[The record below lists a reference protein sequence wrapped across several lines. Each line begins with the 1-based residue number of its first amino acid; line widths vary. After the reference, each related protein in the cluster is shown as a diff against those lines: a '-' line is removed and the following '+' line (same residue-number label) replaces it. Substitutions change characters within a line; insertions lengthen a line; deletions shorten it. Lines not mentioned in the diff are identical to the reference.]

1 MKVCWET
8 EYLQSQS
15 ICPQNANLKKL
26 ETLQWKN
33 LADTTKNKQSKGTA
47 CDGTTNTMIRCT
59 EKETVTSMVLLPKR

>member
-1 MKVCWET
+1 M
-8 EYLQSQS
+8 LS
-15 ICPQNANLKKL
+15 NLKKL

-59 EKETVTSMVLLPKR
+59 EKDTVTSMVLLPKR